1 MKTLLKKVVALVS
14 LTALVTIN
22 SAYAGGLSL
31 TGSTTNLT
39 LTGNTATI
47 SGSTATGELS
57 VSVSAT
63 VLPTL
68 TFDIS
73 SNTLA
78 LGDLAIGSYTS
89 TGLTYTGVTN
99 AQWGMS
105 VSVKSLNLLK
115 DGNNV
120 IGATGQAG
128 TAYKYELNNAVNDS
142 STNFTT
148 SNAQFDTRAS
158 NGSINGTLNIG
169 AKIDANTI
177 AGNYTDTLTFTVTGN
192 F

>member
-47 SGSTATGELS
+47 SGSTATGELA

-99 AQWGMS
+99 AQGGMS
-105 VSVKSLNLLK
+105 VKIKSLNYLR
-115 DGNNV
+115 DGLNV
-120 IGATGQAG
+120 IGNGSQSG
-128 TAYKYELNNAVNDS
+128 TAYKFATGGLVDNGISFDT
-142 STNFTT
+142 TNQNLASTT
-148 SNAQFDTRAS
+148 SN
-158 NGSINGTLNIG
+158 
-169 AKIDANTI
+169 
-177 AGNYTDTLTFTVTGN
+177 
-192 F
+192 